1 MSCFEVV
8 VYRCHIV
15 PVMEEAVMPA
25 DLYTLHSAVTP
36 GMSGKV
42 QPSDYEDCGSVDF
55 GCLLLTKGQTD
66 SRFQKKEKTGSSL
79 VDFGERLGC
88 CPPRKDRRFFSKH
101 GQHRLTA
108 IVVLCVG

>member
-1 MSCFEVV
+1 MSCFDVV

-15 PVMEEAVMPA
+15 LVMEEAGMLA

-42 QPSDYEDCGSVDF
+42 QPSDYGDCGSVDF

-66 SRFQKKEKTGSSL
+66 SRFQKKGKKLVQSL
-79 VDFGERLGC
+79 VDFGERRGC
-88 CPPRKDRRFFSKH
+88 CSRFFRNVASTDC
-101 GQHRLTA
+101 LP
-108 IVVLCVG
+108 